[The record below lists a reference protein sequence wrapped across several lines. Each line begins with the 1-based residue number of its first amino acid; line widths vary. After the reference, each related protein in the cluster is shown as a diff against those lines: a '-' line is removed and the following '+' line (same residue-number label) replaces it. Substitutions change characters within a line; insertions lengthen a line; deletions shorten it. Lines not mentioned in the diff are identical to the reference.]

1 MKKKPFVNDISVAN
15 SHFFEKYSSRKGQFK
30 FPMEKTFLKIK
41 KKKEKKKKR
50 QESLHNNKRLKKGLK
65 LKLKAVKK
73 LTVFAQHC
81 LVWVI

>member
-1 MKKKPFVNDISVAN
+1 MTFLLLTLTSLRNILRERGN
-15 SHFFEKYSSRKGQFK
+15 SNSS
-30 FPMEKTFLKIK
+30 MEKTFLKIK

>member
-1 MKKKPFVNDISVAN
+1 
-15 SHFFEKYSSRKGQFK
+15 
-30 FPMEKTFLKIK
+30 MEKTFLKIK